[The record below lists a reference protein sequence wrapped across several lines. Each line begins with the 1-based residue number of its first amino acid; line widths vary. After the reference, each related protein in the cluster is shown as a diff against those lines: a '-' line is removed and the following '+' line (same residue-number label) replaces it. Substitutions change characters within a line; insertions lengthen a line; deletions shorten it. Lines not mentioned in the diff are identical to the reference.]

1 MVTYRPKATR
11 ELVVESAKKL
21 LDCKQFIKDYK
32 VERVAVKNPFAIH
45 LWCHVELE
53 DYSQD
58 YPFPPPEL
66 LVLPTNATITDLKRE
81 ATKAFKEVYVVFKRF
96 YIQELPDF
104 GRIEGSVTL
113 NLLFGSGGS
122 VRIRGRCNA
131 KYGLGRFQAERGT
144 ETWIVDCICGTKD
157 DDGERMLACDKCSV
171 WQHTRCVGIENS
183 DEIPAKFLCERC
195 LGPSC
200 AETKCSSGSSSPRG
214 EEVEAEYECLIDGV
228 ESRILKNEANTILP
242 SGRTCRDEVKAK
254 GLGLVSRM
262 CMTFGVQ

>member
-1 MVTYRPKATR
+1 
-11 ELVVESAKKL
+11 
-21 LDCKQFIKDYK
+21 
-32 VERVAVKNPFAIH
+32 
-45 LWCHVELE
+45 
-53 DYSQD
+53 
-58 YPFPPPEL
+58 
-66 LVLPTNATITDLKRE
+66 
-81 ATKAFKEVYVVFKRF
+81 
-96 YIQELPDF
+96 
-104 GRIEGSVTL
+104 
-113 NLLFGSGGS
+113 
-122 VRIRGRCNA
+122 
-131 KYGLGRFQAERGT
+131 
-144 ETWIVDCICGTKD
+144 
-157 DDGERMLACDKCSV
+157 MLACDKCSV

-195 LGPSC
+195 LGSSC